1 MAMRR
6 IIQSVSFLLLGFS
19 LIQVAPV
26 HARQKKNDCGK
37 PPQLIPPPKPS
48 KEEQKKQPKLK
59 VQGNVAI
66 EISEEGDVISAKAV
80 DPKSA
85 DEADQLVALAKAM
98 KFKPR
103 PGCGVYKTVV
113 NCVIGMS

>member
-1 MAMRR
+1 MEMRR
-6 IIQSVSFLLLGFS
+6 VIQFVSILLLTLCVF
-19 LIQVAPV
+19 QAAPS
-26 HARQKKNDCGK
+26 HAQQKKNECGK
-37 PPQLIPPPKPS
+37 PPQLIPPPKLS
-48 KEEQKKQPKLK
+48 KEEKNKQPKVK

-80 DPKSA
+80 DPASA
-85 DEADQLVALAKAM
+85 AEADQLVALAKAM

-113 NCVIGMS
+113 NYAIGMS